1 MAAVA
6 EQSLRPCQS
15 RLWRGK
21 RGLRV
26 GCGAAGPRRGQLR
39 APPGGLTPSQH
50 PGDPDPLWLKG
61 HRGRRASTRPSAW
74 PSVPHAQRHPQQK
87 PGGHPG
93 VEAAGNPQQ
102 VTYRTPE
109 VYVTCLYCGPGGPQP
124 QPAAHAH
131 HCTCAGR
138 VTGKDSGGFACRSTP
153 HPQCSSSSKTHCWG
167 ARSPLRPHPRA
178 ARCPP
183 AGPPRLPEAQ

>member
-74 PSVPHAQRHPQQK
+74 PSVPHAQQHPQRE

-93 VEAAGNPQQ
+93 VEAAGTPQR

-124 QPAAHAH
+124 RPAAHAH
-131 HCTCAGR
+131 AGGH
-138 VTGKDSGGFACRSTP
+138 TTAPAPGG
-153 HPQCSSSSKTHCWG
+153 
-167 ARSPLRPHPRA
+167 
-178 ARCPP
+178 
-183 AGPPRLPEAQ
+183 